1 MSFYGNNDL
10 RASKVVVFHY
20 LMNNVVAWKVVWC
33 VENFAWIEL
42 KEARVINGKELVES
56 ILVFGKRQSRKI
68 IFTII
73 IQDKDISLESWEFSS
88 RIRDFI
94 CFILVMVIV
103 THVH

>member
-1 MSFYGNNDL
+1 MKN
-10 RASKVVVFHY
+10 VVV
-20 LMNNVVAWKVVWC
+20 WKVVWC

-42 KEARVINGKELVES
+42 KEARVTNGKELAGS
-56 ILVFGKRQSRKI
+56 ILVIGKRQSRKY

-73 IQDKDISLESWEFSS
+73 IKDKDISWDSWEFSS

-103 THVH
+103 SHVH

>member
-1 MSFYGNNDL
+1 M

-20 LMNNVVAWKVVWC
+20 LMNNVVVWKVVWC

-42 KEARVINGKELVES
+42 KEARVINGKELVGS
-56 ILVFGKRQSRKI
+56 ILVIGKRQSRKS

-73 IQDKDISLESWEFSS
+73 IKDKDISLDSWEFSS

-103 THVH
+103 SHVH